1 MIFNI
6 DSQNLGSRSLR
17 CLLHEQV
24 VAKLAYALL
33 VEAARSDG
41 GCVAV
46 MRTHRHVALYPR
58 NVEAG
63 PKCASVHSE
72 AASKAA

>member
-1 MIFNI
+1 
-6 DSQNLGSRSLR
+6 
-17 CLLHEQV
+17 
-24 VAKLAYALL
+24 